1 MQKNETAAIEKSG
14 EEQLNT
20 AAESP
25 EKEISAEAKPDKTN
39 PVSAD
44 SSEKEPLKTAD
55 KISAVK
61 SVSDGTGRRGRR
73 GLFACGLSD

>member
-25 EKEISAEAKPDKTN
+25 EKRYL
-39 PVSAD
+39 
-44 SSEKEPLKTAD
+44 LKQSQI
-55 KISAVK
+55 KRIRSPQIPQK
-61 SVSDGTGRRGRR
+61 RNR
-73 GLFACGLSD
+73 